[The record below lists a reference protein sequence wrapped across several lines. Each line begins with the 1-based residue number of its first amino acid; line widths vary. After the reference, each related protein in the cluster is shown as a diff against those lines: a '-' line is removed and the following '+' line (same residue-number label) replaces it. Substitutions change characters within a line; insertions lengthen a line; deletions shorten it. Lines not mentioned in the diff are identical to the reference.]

1 MRLLVA
7 LLAAIAAYALVT
19 AVLDRHRPRPVRVPR
34 QPSTRTTLQE
44 RLDQAGAGVSAARYR
59 VTVVGAMVAV
69 AVVIYAATGTP
80 ALAVPPA
87 IAVGLAP
94 RIFYQRR
101 HARVVAERRA
111 AWPEAIR
118 DVLANLA
125 VGHTLHRALCL
136 LASAG
141 PVPLRPTWQRYE
153 RNSAALD
160 PVTALELVRAELAD
174 PVSDRVIEA
183 FIAAHEHGRD
193 VVVAVL
199 RSLADNVTSDLQLQE
214 QITTGQTET
223 RSQAVIAV
231 ILPFLV
237 LAFLVTANDGYRSF
251 YRTPGGWIVVTLGV
265 LMAVGGWKLIA
276 ALGRI
281 PAEERVLV
289 PHVGER

>member
-1 MRLLVA
+1 MRLLIA
-7 LLAAIAAYALVT
+7 LLAAVAAYSLAT
-19 AVLDRHRPRPVRVPR
+19 AVLDRQRPRPVRTPR
-34 QPSTRTTLQE
+34 KQTHHSTLQD
-44 RLDQAGAGVSAARYR
+44 RLDQVGAGVTAARYR
-59 VTVVGAMVAV
+59 ATVVGAMVAV
-69 AVVIYAATGTP
+69 ALVIYAATGTP

-87 IAVGLAP
+87 MAVGLTP

-101 HARVVAERRA
+101 HARLVAERRS

-125 VGHTLHRALCL
+125 VGHTMHRSLCL

-141 PVPLRPTWQRYE
+141 PIPLRPTWQRYE

-199 RSLADNVTSDLQLQE
+199 RSLADNVTSDLQLHE

-251 YRTPGGWIVVTLGV
+251 YRTPGGWIVVSVGV

-281 PAEERVLV
+281 PAEDRVLV

>member
-1 MRLLVA
+1 MRLLIA
-7 LLAAIAAYALVT
+7 LLAAVAAYSFAT
-19 AVLDRHRPRPVRVPR
+19 AVLDRQRPRPVRTPR
-34 QPSTRTTLQE
+34 KQTHRSTLQD
-44 RLDQAGAGVSAARYR
+44 RLDQVGAGVTAARYR
-59 VTVVGAMVAV
+59 ATVVGAMVAV
-69 AVVIYAATGTP
+69 ALVIYAATGTP

-87 IAVGLAP
+87 MAVGLTP

-101 HARVVAERRA
+101 HARLVAERRS

-125 VGHTLHRALCL
+125 VGHTMHRSLCL

-141 PVPLRPTWQRYE
+141 PIPLRPTWQRYE

-199 RSLADNVTSDLQLQE
+199 RSLADNVTSDLQLHE

-251 YRTPGGWIVVTLGV
+251 YRTPGGWIVVSVGV

-281 PAEERVLV
+281 PAEDRVLV
-289 PHVGER
+289 PHVGDR